1 MTPLSDTATSLVAS
15 LNQRHNRLASS
26 WVSGSPSANDA
37 RALVTDI
44 VAAGAVIPDG
54 PERDSLRNL
63 LYFWCSEEA
72 VTGAER
78 GTLPRLDPFRP
89 QMPETDAAAPSP
101 VSASPAGSTP
111 PADAVAGIAPAASG
125 GIGATVASVAEPV
138 LRSVM
143 TGMFKQ
149 VADRLRSTDARKDQS
164 SPSPS
169 ATSSAGPPSDAEAR
183 AIVRISALARQ
194 WRMTDEIN
202 KRGYLLTGKALAEA
216 SLFMDRDPE
225 IKALVTASEKSERLT
240 NWVKRVL
247 VGLAFVA
254 LASLAYFIKVDGDRK
269 TQEAE
274 FKFQAATRLTTQ
286 QSTDSLHSRQTV
298 RTAVDALSQDDLDPL
313 KRYLESMGA
322 NRYEVSRLQ
331 LAPATAGQKEAD
343 ATLAPPQRT
352 APPQIQ
358 AAADGAATCSGYL
371 WFGSKSDSRLA
382 DDRDPALL
390 KSGDSVVLDA
400 RADIRLRAE
409 WPPESYVMPRQVGLV
424 PAGGQVTLS
433 SDPRSYRRSMGDQI
447 WAQVT
452 VPRTYCSIV
461 FLQYVGP
468 TEKRRSV
475 IDALRAMGVQAPPS
489 EQIASAKGLAEARYF
504 FPEDK
509 PVAEQVA
516 TTLSTFNGDK
526 KLGVLYVAN
535 VPVKPSPGTIEVW
548 LDLNR

>member
-15 LNQRHNRLASS
+15 LNQRHNRLAAS

-44 VAAGAVIPDG
+44 VAAGAVVPDG

-72 VTGAER
+72 VIDAER

-89 QMPETDAAAPSP
+89 QTPETHAAAPSP
-101 VSASPAGSTP
+101 PP
-111 PADAVAGIAPAASG
+111 PADAVAASAPAAGG
-125 GIGATVASVAEPV
+125 GIGATVAGVAEPV

-164 SPSPS
+164 PPSPS
-169 ATSSAGPPSDAEAR
+169 ATSPAGPPSDAEA
-183 AIVRISALARQ
+183 
-194 WRMTDEIN
+194 
-202 KRGYLLTGKALAEA
+202 
-216 SLFMDRDPE
+216 DPE
-225 IKALVTASEKSERLT
+225 IKALVTASEKRERFT
-240 NWVKRVL
+240 TWVKRGL
-247 VGLAFVA
+247 VVLAFVA
-254 LASLAYFIKVDGDRK
+254 LASLAYLFKVDGDRK
-269 TQEAE
+269 AQVAEAE
-274 FKFQAATRLTTQ
+274 VQVAKAEARAATELTRQ
-286 QSTDSLHSRQTV
+286 QSTDSLHNRATV
-298 RTAVDALSQDDLDPL
+298 QTAVDALSRDDLDPL

-331 LAPATAGQKEAD
+331 LQAATPVQKEVD
-343 ATLAPPQRT
+343 ATVAPPQRT
-352 APPQIQ
+352 APPQLQ
-358 AAADGAATCSGYL
+358 VAAAGVATCSGYL

-382 DDRDPALL
+382 NDSDPALL
-390 KSGDSVVLDA
+390 KSGESVVLDA

-409 WPPESYVMPRQVGLV
+409 WPPESYVMARQVGLV

-433 SDPRSYRRSMGDQI
+433 SDIRTYRRSLGDQI

-452 VPRTYCSIV
+452 VPRTYCSTV

-516 TTLSTFNGDK
+516 TTLSAFNGDK

>member
-15 LNQRHNRLASS
+15 LNQRHNRLAAS

-72 VTGAER
+72 VIDAER
-78 GTLPRLDPFRP
+78 GSLPRLDAFRP
-89 QMPETDAAAPSP
+89 QTPETHAAAPSP
-101 VSASPAGSTP
+101 
-111 PADAVAGIAPAASG
+111 PADASAPAAGG
-125 GIGATVASVAEPV
+125 GIGATVAGVAEPV

-143 TGMFKQ
+143 TGVFKQ

-164 SPSPS
+164 PPPPS
-169 ATSSAGPPSDAEAR
+169 ATSPAGPPSDAEAR

-225 IKALVTASEKSERLT
+225 IKALVTASEKSERFT
-240 NWVKRVL
+240 TWVKRGL
-247 VGLAFVA
+247 VVLAFVA
-254 LASLAYFIKVDGDRK
+254 LASLAYLFKVDGDRK
-269 TQEAE
+269 AQVAEAE
-274 FKFQAATRLTTQ
+274 VQVAKAEARAATELTRQ
-286 QSTDSLHSRQTV
+286 QSTDSLHNRATV
-298 RTAVDALSQDDLDPL
+298 QTAVDALSRDDLDPL

-331 LAPATAGQKEAD
+331 LQAATPVQKEVD
-343 ATLAPPQRT
+343 ATVAPPQRT
-352 APPQIQ
+352 APPQLQ
-358 AAADGAATCSGYL
+358 VAPAGVATCSGYL

-382 DDRDPALL
+382 NDSDPALL
-390 KSGDSVVLDA
+390 KNGETVTLDA

-409 WPPESYVMPRQVGLV
+409 WPPESYVMARQVGLV

-433 SDPRSYRRSMGDQI
+433 SDIRTYRRSLGEQI

-452 VPRTYCSIV
+452 APRTYCTTV

-516 TTLSTFNGDK
+516 TTLSAFNGDR

>member
-15 LNQRHNRLASS
+15 LNQRHNRLAAS

-44 VAAGAVIPDG
+44 VAAGAVVPDG

-72 VTGAER
+72 VIDAER
-78 GTLPRLDPFRP
+78 GTLPRLDAFRP
-89 QMPETDAAAPSP
+89 QTPETHAAAPS
-101 VSASPAGSTP
+101 P
-111 PADAVAGIAPAASG
+111 PADAVAASAPAAGG
-125 GIGATVASVAEPV
+125 GIGATVAGVAEPV

-164 SPSPS
+164 PPSPS
-169 ATSSAGPPSDAEAR
+169 ATSPAGPPSDAEAR

-225 IKALVTASEKSERLT
+225 IKALVTASEKRERFT
-240 NWVKRVL
+240 NWVKRGL

-254 LASLAYFIKVDGDRK
+254 LVCLAYFIKVDGDRK
-269 TQEAE
+269 AQVAEAE
-274 FKFQAATRLTTQ
+274 VQVAKAEARAATELTRQ
-286 QSTDSLHSRQTV
+286 QSTDSLHNRATV
-298 RTAVDALSQDDLDPL
+298 QTAVDALSRDDLDPL

-331 LAPATAGQKEAD
+331 LQAATPVQKEVD
-343 ATLAPPQRT
+343 ATVAPPQRT
-352 APPQIQ
+352 APPQLQ
-358 AAADGAATCSGYL
+358 VAAAGVATCSGYL

-382 DDRDPALL
+382 NDSDPALL
-390 KSGDSVVLDA
+390 KSGESVVLDA

-433 SDPRSYRRSMGDQI
+433 SDIRTYRRSLGDQI

-452 VPRTYCSIV
+452 VPRTYCSTV

-516 TTLSTFNGDK
+516 TTLSAFNGDK

>member
-15 LNQRHNRLASS
+15 LNQRHNRLAAS

-44 VAAGAVIPDG
+44 VAAGAVVPDG

-72 VTGAER
+72 VIDAER
-78 GTLPRLDPFRP
+78 GTLPRLDAFRP
-89 QMPETDAAAPSP
+89 QTPETHAAAPS
-101 VSASPAGSTP
+101 P
-111 PADAVAGIAPAASG
+111 PADAVAASAPAAGG
-125 GIGATVASVAEPV
+125 GIGATVAGVAEPV

-164 SPSPS
+164 PPSPS
-169 ATSSAGPPSDAEAR
+169 ATSPAGPPSDAEAR

-225 IKALVTASEKSERLT
+225 IKALVTASEKSERFT
-240 NWVKRVL
+240 TWVKRGL
-247 VGLAFVA
+247 VVLAFVA
-254 LASLAYFIKVDGDRK
+254 LASLAYLFKVDGDRK
-269 TQEAE
+269 AQVAEAE
-274 FKFQAATRLTTQ
+274 VQVAKAEARAATELTRQ
-286 QSTDSLHSRQTV
+286 QSTDSLHNRATV
-298 RTAVDALSQDDLDPL
+298 QTAVDALSRDDLDPL

-331 LAPATAGQKEAD
+331 LQAATPVQKEVD
-343 ATLAPPQRT
+343 ATVAPPQRT
-352 APPQIQ
+352 APPQLQ
-358 AAADGAATCSGYL
+358 VAAAGVATCSGYL

-382 DDRDPALL
+382 NDSDPALL
-390 KSGDSVVLDA
+390 KSGESVVLDA

-433 SDPRSYRRSMGDQI
+433 SDIRTYRRSLGDQI

-452 VPRTYCSIV
+452 VPRTYCSTV

-516 TTLSTFNGDK
+516 TTLSAFNGDK

>member
-15 LNQRHNRLASS
+15 LNQRHNRLAAS

-44 VAAGAVIPDG
+44 VAAGAVVPDG

-72 VTGAER
+72 VIDAER
-78 GTLPRLDPFRP
+78 GTLPRLDAFRP
-89 QMPETDAAAPSP
+89 QTPETHAAAPS
-101 VSASPAGSTP
+101 P
-111 PADAVAGIAPAASG
+111 PADAVAASAPAAGG
-125 GIGATVASVAEPV
+125 GIGATVAGVAEPV

-164 SPSPS
+164 PPSPS
-169 ATSSAGPPSDAEAR
+169 ATSPAGPPSDAEAR

-225 IKALVTASEKSERLT
+225 IKALVTASEKSERFT
-240 NWVKRVL
+240 NWVKRGL
-247 VGLAFVA
+247 VVLAFVA
-254 LASLAYFIKVDGDRK
+254 LASLAYLFKVDGDRK
-269 TQEAE
+269 AQVAEAE
-274 FKFQAATRLTTQ
+274 VQVAKAEARAATELTRQ
-286 QSTDSLHSRQTV
+286 QSTDSLHNRATV
-298 RTAVDALSQDDLDPL
+298 QTAVDALSRDDLDPL

-331 LAPATAGQKEAD
+331 LQAATPVQKEVD
-343 ATLAPPQRT
+343 ATVAPPQRT
-352 APPQIQ
+352 APPQLQ
-358 AAADGAATCSGYL
+358 VAAAGVATCSGYL

-382 DDRDPALL
+382 NDSDPALL
-390 KSGDSVVLDA
+390 KSGESVVLDA

-433 SDPRSYRRSMGDQI
+433 SDIRTYRRSLGDQI

-452 VPRTYCSIV
+452 VPRTYCSTV

-516 TTLSTFNGDK
+516 TTLSAFNGDK

>member
-15 LNQRHNRLASS
+15 LNQRHNRLAAS

-44 VAAGAVIPDG
+44 VAAGAVVPDG

-72 VTGAER
+72 VIDAER

-89 QMPETDAAAPSP
+89 QTPETHAAAPS
-101 VSASPAGSTP
+101 P
-111 PADAVAGIAPAASG
+111 PADAVAASAPAAGG
-125 GIGATVASVAEPV
+125 GIGATVAGVAEPV

-164 SPSPS
+164 PPSPS
-169 ATSSAGPPSDAEAR
+169 ATSPAGPPSDAEAR

-225 IKALVTASEKSERLT
+225 IKALVTASEKSERFT
-240 NWVKRVL
+240 NWVKRGL
-247 VGLAFVA
+247 VVLAFVA
-254 LASLAYFIKVDGDRK
+254 LASLAYLFKVDGDRK
-269 TQEAE
+269 AQVAEAE
-274 FKFQAATRLTTQ
+274 VQVAKAEARAATELTRQ
-286 QSTDSLHSRQTV
+286 QSTDSLHNRATV
-298 RTAVDALSQDDLDPL
+298 QTAVDALSRDDLDPL

-331 LAPATAGQKEAD
+331 LQAATPVQKEVD
-343 ATLAPPQRT
+343 ATVAPPQRT
-352 APPQIQ
+352 APPQLQ
-358 AAADGAATCSGYL
+358 VAAAGVATCSGYL

-382 DDRDPALL
+382 NDSDPALL
-390 KSGDSVVLDA
+390 KSGESVVLDA

-433 SDPRSYRRSMGDQI
+433 SDIRTYRRSLGDQI

-452 VPRTYCSIV
+452 VPRTYCSTV

-516 TTLSTFNGDK
+516 TTLSAFNGDK

>member
-15 LNQRHNRLASS
+15 LNQRHNRLAAS

-72 VTGAER
+72 VIDAER
-78 GTLPRLDPFRP
+78 GTLPRLDAFRP
-89 QMPETDAAAPSP
+89 QTPETHAAAPS
-101 VSASPAGSTP
+101 P
-111 PADAVAGIAPAASG
+111 PADAVAASAPAAGG
-125 GIGATVASVAEPV
+125 GIGATVAGVAEPV

-164 SPSPS
+164 PPSPS
-169 ATSSAGPPSDAEAR
+169 ATSPAGPPSDAEAR

-225 IKALVTASEKSERLT
+225 IKALVTASEKSERFT
-240 NWVKRVL
+240 TWVKRGL
-247 VGLAFVA
+247 VVLAFVA
-254 LASLAYFIKVDGDRK
+254 LASLAYLFKVDGDRK
-269 TQEAE
+269 AQVAEAE
-274 FKFQAATRLTTQ
+274 VQVAKAEARAATELTRQ
-286 QSTDSLHSRQTV
+286 QSTDSLHNRATV
-298 RTAVDALSQDDLDPL
+298 QTAVDALSRDDLDPL

-331 LAPATAGQKEAD
+331 LQAATPVQKEVD
-343 ATLAPPQRT
+343 ATVAPPQRT
-352 APPQIQ
+352 APPQLQ
-358 AAADGAATCSGYL
+358 VAAAGVATCSGYL

-382 DDRDPALL
+382 NDSDPALL
-390 KSGDSVVLDA
+390 KSGESVVLDA

-409 WPPESYVMPRQVGLV
+409 WPPESYVR
-424 PAGGQVTLS
+424 
-433 SDPRSYRRSMGDQI
+433 DQI

-452 VPRTYCSIV
+452 VPRTYCSTV

-516 TTLSTFNGDK
+516 TTLSAFNGDK

>member
-15 LNQRHNRLASS
+15 LNQRHNRLAAS

-44 VAAGAVIPDG
+44 VAAGAVVPDG

-72 VTGAER
+72 VIDAER
-78 GTLPRLDPFRP
+78 GTLPRLDAFRP
-89 QMPETDAAAPSP
+89 QTPETHAAAPS
-101 VSASPAGSTP
+101 P
-111 PADAVAGIAPAASG
+111 PADAVAASAPAAGG
-125 GIGATVASVAEPV
+125 GIGATVAGVAEPV

-149 VADRLRSTDARKDQS
+149 VADRLRSTDARKDQL
-164 SPSPS
+164 PPPPS
-169 ATSSAGPPSDAEAR
+169 ATSPAGPPSDAEAR

-225 IKALVTASEKSERLT
+225 IKALVTASEKSERFT
-240 NWVKRVL
+240 TWVKRGL
-247 VGLAFVA
+247 VVLAFVA
-254 LASLAYFIKVDGDRK
+254 LASLAYLFKVDGDRK
-269 TQEAE
+269 AQVAEAE
-274 FKFQAATRLTTQ
+274 VQVAKAEARAATELTRQ
-286 QSTDSLHSRQTV
+286 QSTDSLHNRATV
-298 RTAVDALSQDDLDPL
+298 QTAVDALSRDDLDPL

-331 LAPATAGQKEAD
+331 LQAATPVQKEVD
-343 ATLAPPQRT
+343 ATVAPPQRT
-352 APPQIQ
+352 APPQLQ
-358 AAADGAATCSGYL
+358 VAAAGVATCSGYL

-382 DDRDPALL
+382 NDSDPALL
-390 KSGDSVVLDA
+390 KSGESVVLDA

-433 SDPRSYRRSMGDQI
+433 SDIRTYRRSLGDQI

-452 VPRTYCSIV
+452 VPRTYCSTV

-516 TTLSTFNGDK
+516 TTLSAFNGDK